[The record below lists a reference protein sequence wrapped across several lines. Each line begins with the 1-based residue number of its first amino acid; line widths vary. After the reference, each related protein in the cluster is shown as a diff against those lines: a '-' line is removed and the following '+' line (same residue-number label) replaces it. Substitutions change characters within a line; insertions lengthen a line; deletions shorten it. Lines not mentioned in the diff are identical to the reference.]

1 MIDIRNRWTNELILS
16 IDAENLYGADLRGAS
31 LYGANLYGANLRG
44 ANLRDVNLYGADLSG
59 ASLSGASLSGAN
71 LSGANLYCADLS
83 GAKIDG
89 EEITITPITITGLYW
104 WVLITDSYMRI
115 GCQRHTH
122 AEWQSFEADEIADM
136 AEGASDFWAQNKKFL
151 LAACSAHAKKATGVD
166 K

>member
-1 MIDIRNRWTNELILS
+1 MENISEILRKHKLWLK
-16 IDAENLYGADLRGAS
+16 DEDGGERANLCGADLSCADLRGADLS
-31 LYGANLYGANLRG
+31 GADLSRADLSGANLRG
-44 ANLRDVNLYGADLSG
+44 ADLSG
-59 ASLSGASLSGAN
+59 AYLYR
-71 LSGANLYCADLS
+71 ANLYRANLY

>member
-16 IDAENLYGADLRGAS
+16 IDAENLS
-31 LYGANLYGANLRG
+31 G
-44 ANLRDVNLYGADLSG
+44 ANLRDAKLY
-59 ASLSGASLSGAN
+59 GAN
-71 LSGANLYCADLS
+71 LSGANLY